1 MQTLIFIVF
10 IIGHSQSDESQP
22 LDGNVNNFAVV
33 NGTVYVATDDKLYQ
47 MDRHL
52 TVEIR
57 KDTAQPN
64 RVQMLVPFE
73 KNNTLITCGTHDCGY
88 CDVLDLKN
96 ISKTVHTETLTVAS
110 AYPNESSL
118 GFLVDIGES
127 TSNTYLLSGAVP
139 KLPKKCGR
147 DIFFITLRNT
157 YHIQDGEIFSATEDS
172 SSTPRI
178 KNRSEQWVDLDFV
191 DGFPWKNH
199 FYIFINFNIRSPQS
213 RVRLLTMKKGNKK
226 RDTLSSFRGTTL
238 QCCGSKYYSRLA
250 SSAVVEG
257 SPLLW
262 AGIFKVGNSLD
273 PESTAL
279 AIFNITP
286 RDSPGGEDPDFCME
300 SSTNKLFQN
309 ESLTIAPLAVY
320 KYRSMTSVATVTASS
335 WLVFF
340 IGTADGQLIKIS
352 MDKAMKPTCPIV
364 LYKSDGD
371 RPVHSKM
378 ILDPIDK
385 KHIYLALGNQMKRVA
400 VAQCWRYDSMRDCWF
415 SHDPFCGWCS
425 SQSRCTFHDEC
436 LTSTWIS
443 IPEGSLQERMISFRA
458 EETPSRE
465 KVILNV
471 TAHLKVVAKGSPAFS
486 CAFTTERGESLCAGS
501 GDTAAFPSCS
511 CVFLR
516 DKFPAGGLGVT
527 VKITIDNQIV
537 SESWNL
543 KNCSLIQGGP
553 TSALCSECVAAGCL
567 WSFTQHT
574 CSWMPWS
581 SHESYTQGTCQNY
594 SSGLNISKP
603 EIYSITPSEI
613 SFYGKNNATITGKNL
628 DHVTKLHIRGDMG
641 CNQMEVPF
649 HSRSSDRLT
658 LHVPGGNKGRMTV
671 CVELPDG
678 RCYGSAE
685 ITYRSPP
692 SCTGLSPDSSW
703 ASGGRAVSVLG
714 TNLQFVDEIEHLDPP
729 QTLGVNFSS
738 SNLQYYTPSVGTGTR
753 RDVTV
758 RLKVANET
766 IACATLTYHPDPE
779 FIRFTT
785 SPSGDDLRITVEKKV
800 DKLNISREELNI
812 YALEGDVEHKC
823 QLDKIEP
830 SHSSG
835 VDSIDCEIHNK
846 ANAKIESVK
855 IYLGNH
861 PFEVKEPQKTLYLIV
876 LVICIIVLI
885 FAGVG
890 CTAWIYRLKQ
900 RKLSERMTERLEL
913 LQCDIR
919 TEIRQGFVD
928 MQTQKMDLKEN
939 VGVIPF
945 LDYKHFASRIFF
957 PDQVTM
963 SGFLKDLDQVSS
975 VPNMLFWP
983 HHAAHRSIS
992 DEWLLSFSAYFSH
1005 IIIIIIIIWQIF
1017 KGVQL
1022 TNLPGWSETTSV
1034 WPRCHVASL
1043 LTLALHSDLPYLTE
1057 VMEVLLRALMDQY
1070 SNTQPKLML
1079 RSTKSIVEKLL
1090 TNWMS
1095 ICLYGFL
1102 RESVG
1107 QPLFLLVSAL
1117 NQQISRGPVDSV
1129 TEKALYTL
1137 NEDWLLWQAQ
1147 DFSALKL
1154 NVSFDVVSVGEG
1166 SSPLEVSVLDC
1177 DTVEQAKEKI
1187 LGAFKSKFG
1196 FPYSGQLPDIDIAY
1210 EKGGQSVLL
1219 QEVDQ
1224 SSEVMGSVTMLN
1236 TLRHYQIPDGASV
1249 KVITK
1254 QAHAPL
1260 STQVSL
1266 KDDRNYSIK
1275 YFHLIDPDI
1284 DCAQGGNPERKKLKL
1299 KEIYLTK
1306 LLSTKVAVHSYVEKL
1321 FRSIWGT
1328 ANSRVPPAVKYFF
1341 DFLDAQGESKKISD
1355 PDVLHIW
1362 KTNSLPLR
1370 FWVNILKNPQFV
1382 FDMEKT
1388 PLLDSCLSV
1397 IAQAFMDS
1405 FSLAEQQ
1412 LDKHSPTNKLLYAK
1426 DIPQYKLEVKA
1437 YYKQVGDLPGFS
1449 SEDFKAFLQEESE
1462 KHENEFNETAALQ
1475 EIYKY
1480 LQQNFNAVEE
1490 KLVQNGA
1497 SSELKEKLQQVKDL
1511 FTNDKSCSLD

>member
-1 MQTLIFIVF
+1 
-10 IIGHSQSDESQP
+10 
-22 LDGNVNNFAVV
+22 
-33 NGTVYVATDDKLYQ
+33 
-47 MDRHL
+47 
-52 TVEIR
+52 
-57 KDTAQPN
+57 
-64 RVQMLVPFE
+64 
-73 KNNTLITCGTHDCGY
+73 
-88 CDVLDLKN
+88 
-96 ISKTVHTETLTVAS
+96 
-110 AYPNESSL
+110 
-118 GFLVDIGES
+118 
-127 TSNTYLLSGAVP
+127 
-139 KLPKKCGR
+139 
-147 DIFFITLRNT
+147 
-157 YHIQDGEIFSATEDS
+157 
-172 SSTPRI
+172 
-178 KNRSEQWVDLDFV
+178 
-191 DGFPWKNH
+191 
-199 FYIFINFNIRSPQS
+199 
-213 RVRLLTMKKGNKK
+213 
-226 RDTLSSFRGTTL
+226 
-238 QCCGSKYYSRLA
+238 
-250 SSAVVEG
+250 
-257 SPLLW
+257 
-262 AGIFKVGNSLD
+262 
-273 PESTAL
+273 
-279 AIFNITP
+279 
-286 RDSPGGEDPDFCME
+286 
-300 SSTNKLFQN
+300 
-309 ESLTIAPLAVY
+309 
-320 KYRSMTSVATVTASS
+320 MTSVATVTASS

-364 LYKSDGD
+364 LYKSDED
-371 RPVHSKM
+371 HPVHSKM
-378 ILDPIDK
+378 ILDPVDK

-400 VAQCWRYDSMRDCWF
+400 VAQCWRYGSMRDCWF

-425 SQSRCTFHDEC
+425 SQSRCTFPDEC
-436 LTSTWIS
+436 LTSAWIS
-443 IPEGSLQERMISFRA
+443 IPEGSLQERMISFHV

-581 SHESYTQGTCQNY
+581 SHKSYTQGTCQNY

-628 DHVTKLHIRGDMG
+628 DHVTKLRIRGDMD
-641 CNQMEVPF
+641 CNLMEVPF

-658 LHVPGGNKGRMTV
+658 LHIPTV
-671 CVELPDG
+671 LH
-678 RCYGSAE
+678 R
-685 ITYRSPP
+685 
-692 SCTGLSPDSSW
+692 LSRDSSW

-738 SNLQYYTPSVGTGTR
+738 SNLQYYTPSVGTGTKR
-753 RDVTV
+753 NVTV

-855 IYLGNH
+855 IYLGNNQ
-861 PFEVKEPQKTLYLIV
+861 FEVKEPQKTLYLIV

-890 CTAWIYRLKQ
+890 CTAWIYRSKQ
-900 RKLSERMTERLEL
+900 RKLSERMNEYVEL
-913 LQCDIR
+913 LECDIR
-919 TEIRQGFVD
+919 KEIRQGFVD
-928 MQTQKMDLKEN
+928 MQTQKMDLTEN

-963 SGFLKDLDQVSS
+963 SGFLKDLDQASE
-975 VPNMLFWP
+975 NAQMD
-983 HHAAHRSIS
+983 RSC
-992 DEWLLSFSAYFSH
+992 EAFSALIRNRLFLTSFVHALEEQKHFS
-1005 IIIIIIIIWQIF
+1005 IND
-1017 KGVQL
+1017 K
-1022 TNLPGWSETTSV
+1022 
-1034 WPRCHVASL
+1034 CHVASL

-1321 FRSIWGT
+1321 FGSIWGT

-1480 LQQNFNAVEE
+1480 LHQNFNAVEE

-1511 FTNDKSCSLD
+1511 FTNDKSCSWD

>member
-1 MQTLIFIVF
+1 MSFLYYLKWKERMQTLIFIVF

-33 NGTVYVATDDKLYQ
+33 NGAVYVATDDKLYQ
-47 MDRHL
+47 MDRNL

-64 RVQMLVPFE
+64 RVQMLVPFG
-73 KNNTLITCGTHDCGY
+73 KNNTLITCGTYDCGY

-96 ISKTVHTETLTVAS
+96 ISKTVHTEQIAVAS
-110 AYPNESSL
+110 VHPNESSFA
-118 GFLVDIGES
+118 FLVDIGER
-127 TSNTYLLSGAVP
+127 TNNTYLLSGAVP
-139 KLPKKCGR
+139 QLRNCVA

-157 YHIQDGEIFSATEDS
+157 NDSQDRGIFSASEDEYG
-172 SSTPRI
+172 TPQI
-178 KNRSEQWVDLDFV
+178 RSRSAQWVDLDFV

-199 FYIFINFNIRSPQS
+199 FYILINFNIRSPQS
-213 RVRLLTMKKGNKK
+213 RVRLLTIKRGNKK
-226 RDTLSSFRGTTL
+226 RDTLQSFRGTTL
-238 QCCGSKYYSRLA
+238 QCCGSKYYTRLA
-250 SSAVVEG
+250 SSAVVGG

-286 RDSPGGEDPDFCME
+286 RDSPGREDPDFRAE
-300 SSTNKLFQN
+300 PSSSTNKE
-309 ESLTIAPLAVY
+309 ESETKESETVAPLAVY

-364 LYKSDGD
+364 LYKSGDD

-378 ILDPIDK
+378 ILDPVDK

-400 VAQCWRYDSMRDCWF
+400 VAQCWRYSSMRDCWF

-443 IPEGSLQERMISFRA
+443 IPDGSLQERMISFCA

-471 TAHLKVVAKGSPAFS
+471 TAHLKVVATGSPAFS

-516 DKFPAGGLGVT
+516 DKFPAGLGVT

-658 LHVPGGNKGRMTV
+658 LHVPGGSKGRMTV

-678 RCYGSAE
+678 TCYGSAE
-685 ITYRSPP
+685 ITYRSLP

-729 QTLGVNFSS
+729 QTLGVHFSS

-753 RDVTV
+753 RNVTV

-835 VDSIDCEIHNK
+835 MDSIDCEIHNK

-861 PFEVKEPQKTLYLIV
+861 QFEVKEPQKTLYLIV

-885 FAGVG
+885 FPAVG
-890 CTAWIYRLKQ
+890 CTAWIYRSKQ
-900 RKLSERMTERLEL
+900 RKLSERMNEYVEL
-913 LQCDIR
+913 LECDIR
-919 TEIRQGFVD
+919 KEIRQGFVD
-928 MQTQKMDLKEN
+928 MQTQKMDLTEN

-957 PDQVTM
+957 PDVTM
-963 SGFLKDLDQVSS
+963 SGFLKDLDQASENAQMDRRCEALS
-975 VPNMLFWP
+975 ALIRNRLFLTSFV
-983 HHAAHRSIS
+983 HALEEQKHFSIN
-992 DEWLLSFSAYFSH
+992 D
-1005 IIIIIIIIWQIF
+1005 
-1017 KGVQL
+1017 K
-1022 TNLPGWSETTSV
+1022 
-1034 WPRCHVASL
+1034 CHVASL

-1321 FRSIWGT
+1321 FRTIWGT

-1480 LQQNFNAVEE
+1480 LHQNFNAVEE

-1511 FTNDKSCSLD
+1511 FTNDKSCSWD